1 MWTQHVSCD
10 STVCLCSGI
19 FHHLAVQC
27 FLQAIQLCERSVN
40 HHNLV
45 IPLLSSAI
53 SHFKKYH
60 CPRMKERLMVQ
71 MAEEYALSGDH
82 DKAVM

>member
-1 MWTQHVSCD
+1 M
-10 STVCLCSGI
+10 CLSS
-19 FHHLAVQC
+19 
-27 FLQAIQLCERSVN
+27 QAIQLCERAIN

-82 DKAVM
+82 DKTVM

>member
-1 MWTQHVSCD
+1 MNHHNLVIPLLSC
-10 STVCLCSGI
+10 SYLP
-19 FHHLAVQC
+19 
-27 FLQAIQLCERSVN
+27 LQAIQLCERAVN

-45 IPLLSSAI
+45 IPLLSCAI